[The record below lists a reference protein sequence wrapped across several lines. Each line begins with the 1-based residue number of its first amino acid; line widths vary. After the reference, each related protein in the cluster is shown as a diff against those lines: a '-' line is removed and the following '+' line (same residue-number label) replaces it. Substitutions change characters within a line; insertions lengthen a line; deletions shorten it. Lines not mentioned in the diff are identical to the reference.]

1 MKLESELSARIFFPF
16 ALRYRRA
23 GWAEAGSSNV
33 SSFLPFDTSGRTG
46 PGWKMAMFVA
56 CAVIGTLIGDGA
68 QAQTYPT
75 KPIRLLVP
83 FAPGGSSDIVSRS
96 FAAEMQK
103 TLGQTVLVESKPG
116 GAGNIAMQEA
126 KGAAPDGYTII
137 LGHVGTLAVNP
148 AMFAKLPYDP
158 VKDFIPITLLAK
170 VPSMLIVH
178 AEKVKAKNLKELVEW
193 AKAHPGELNYGS
205 AGNGSSGHLAMAYLA
220 LTAGFTATHVP
231 YKGTGPMMTD
241 MLAGRLDATFT
252 GAPPLMAHV
261 KAGTLRPIAVGTVKR
276 APAIANVPTIA
287 ESGYAGF
294 ETSQWYG
301 LLAPAGTPDAI
312 VQKLAQAAAAAG
324 KSAAVVERLSAEAAE
339 PSTSTPKEFADFI
352 AVEAKRWNEVV
363 KKSQIKAD

>member
-1 MKLESELSARIFFPF
+1 MKKKILA
-16 ALRYRRA
+16 
-23 GWAEAGSSNV
+23 
-33 SSFLPFDTSGRTG
+33 
-46 PGWKMAMFVA
+46 A
-56 CAVIGTLIGDGA
+56 CAVVATLFSGMAHA
-68 QAQTYPT
+68 QYPN

-96 FAAEMQK
+96 FATEMTK
-103 TLGQTVLVESKPG
+103 ILGQSVVVESKPG

-158 VKDFIPITLLAK
+158 VKDFVPITLLAK
-170 VPSMLIVH
+170 VPSLLVVNS
-178 AEKVKAKNLKELVEW
+178 EKMKVKNLKELVEY
-193 AKAHPGELNYGS
+193 AKKNPGALNYGS
-205 AGNGSSGHLAMAYLA
+205 AGNGSSGHLAMAYVA

-241 MLAGRLDATFT
+241 LLAGRLDGTFT

-261 KAGTLRPIAVGTVKR
+261 KAGTLRPIAVGTAKR
-276 APAIANVPTIA
+276 SPAMPDVPTVA
-287 ESGYAGF
+287 EQGYPGF

-301 LLAPAGTPDAI
+301 LMAPAGTPDAI
-312 VQKLAQAAAAAG
+312 IQKLQQAAVQAG
-324 KSAAVVERLSAEAAE
+324 KTKEVSERLSAEAAE
-339 PSTSTPKEFADFI
+339 ASTSTSKEFAEFI
-352 AVEAKRWNEVV
+352 KVEAARWNDVV

>member
-1 MKLESELSARIFFPF
+1 MKKKILA
-16 ALRYRRA
+16 
-23 GWAEAGSSNV
+23 
-33 SSFLPFDTSGRTG
+33 
-46 PGWKMAMFVA
+46 A
-56 CAVIGTLIGDGA
+56 CAVLTALLSTAANA
-68 QAQTYPT
+68 QYPN

-96 FAAEMQK
+96 FAAEMAR
-103 TLGQTVLVESKPG
+103 TLGQNIVVESKPG
-116 GAGNIAMQEA
+116 GAGNIAMQEV
-126 KGAAPDGYTII
+126 KNSAPDGYTII

-158 VKDFIPITLLAK
+158 VKDFVPITLLAK
-170 VPSMLIVH
+170 VPSLLVVN
-178 AEKVKAKNLKELVEW
+178 AEKMKAKNLKEFVEY
-193 AKAHPGELNYGS
+193 ARKNPGALNYGS
-205 AGNGSSGHLAMAYLA
+205 AGNGSSGHLAMAYVA

-241 MLAGRLDATFT
+241 LLAGRLDATFT

-261 KAGTLRPIAVGTVKR
+261 KAGTLRPIAVGTAKR
-276 APAIANVPTIA
+276 SPAMPDVPTVA
-287 ESGYAGF
+287 EQGYPGF

-324 KSAAVVERLSAEAAE
+324 NSPMVFERLSAEAAE
-339 PSTSTPKEFADFI
+339 PSTSTPKEFAAFI
-352 AVEAKRWNEVV
+352 KVEAARWNDVV

>member
-1 MKLESELSARIFFPF
+1 MKKLMFSLLAGLVLTSA
-16 ALRYRRA
+16 
-23 GWAEAGSSNV
+23 
-33 SSFLPFDTSGRTG
+33 
-46 PGWKMAMFVA
+46 
-56 CAVIGTLIGDGA
+56 A

-96 FAAEMQK
+96 FATEMSK
-103 TLGQTVLVESKPG
+103 ILGQSVVVESKPG

-126 KGAAPDGYTII
+126 KNSAPDGYTII

-158 VKDFIPITLLAK
+158 VKDFVPITLLAK
-170 VPSMLIVH
+170 VPSLLVVNS
-178 AEKVKAKNLKELVEW
+178 EKMKVKNLKELVEY
-193 AKAHPGELNYGS
+193 AKKNPGALNYGS
-205 AGNGSSGHLAMAYLA
+205 AGNGSSGHLAMAYVA

-241 MLAGRLDATFT
+241 LLAGRLDGTFT

-261 KAGTLRPIAVGTVKR
+261 KAGTLRPIAVGTANR
-276 APAIANVPTIA
+276 SPAMPDVPTVA
-287 ESGYAGF
+287 EQGYPGF

-301 LLAPAGTPDAI
+301 LMAPAGTPDAVI
-312 VQKLAQAAAAAG
+312 QKLQQAAVQAG
-324 KSAAVVERLSAEAAE
+324 KAKEVSERLSAEAAE

-352 AVEAKRWNEVV
+352 KGEAVRWGDVV
-363 KKSQIKAD
+363 RKSQIKAD

>member
-46 PGWKMAMFVA
+46 PGWKMAMLVV
-56 CAVIGTLIGDGA
+56 CAVIGTLIGGGT

-116 GAGNIAMQEA
+116 GAGNIAMQQA

-170 VPSMLIVH
+170 VPSMLVVH

-324 KSAAVVERLSAEAAE
+324 KSATVVERLSAEAAE

>member
-1 MKLESELSARIFFPF
+1 MKK
-16 ALRYRRA
+16 Y
-23 GWAEAGSSNV
+23 
-33 SSFLPFDTSGRTG
+33 FL
-46 PGWKMAMFVA
+46 AV
-56 CAVIGTLIGDGA
+56 CVVIGALLCGA
-68 QAQTYPT
+68 AHAQYPN

-103 TLGQTVLVESKPG
+103 TLGQTVVVESKPG
-116 GAGNIAMQEA
+116 GAGNIAMMEV
-126 KGAAPDGYTII
+126 KGSAPDGYTII

-158 VKDFIPITLLAK
+158 VKDFVPITLLAK
-170 VPSMLIVH
+170 VPSMLVVN
-178 AEKVKAKNLKELVEW
+178 AEKMTAKNLKELVEY
-193 AKAHPGELNYGS
+193 AKKNPGALNYGS

-241 MLAGRLDATFT
+241 LLAGRLDATFT

-261 KAGTLRPIAVGTVKR
+261 KAGTLRPIAVGTAKR
-276 APAIANVPTIA
+276 SPALAEVPTVA

-324 KSAAVVERLSAEAAE
+324 KTPAVSERLSAEAAE
-339 PSTSTPKEFADFI
+339 PSTGTPKEFADFI
-352 AVEAKRWNEVV
+352 KMEAARWSEVV

>member
-1 MKLESELSARIFFPF
+1 MKYRIFAIIASVF
-16 ALRYRRA
+16 AL
-23 GWAEAGSSNV
+23 
-33 SSFLPFDTSGRTG
+33 
-46 PGWKMAMFVA
+46 
-56 CAVIGTLIGDGA
+56 CATAYAD
-68 QAQTYPT
+68 TYPS

-96 FAAEMQK
+96 FAGEMSK
-103 TLGQTVLVESKPG
+103 ILGQSVVVESKPG
-116 GAGNIAMQEA
+116 GAGNIAMSEA
-126 KGAAPDGYTII
+126 KNSPPDGYTII

-158 VKDFIPITLLAK
+158 VKDFVPITLLAK
-170 VPSMLIVH
+170 VPSMLVVNS
-178 AEKVKAKNLKELVEW
+178 EKMKAKNLKELVEY
-193 AKAHPGELNYGS
+193 AKSNPGALNYGS

-220 LTAGFTATHVP
+220 LTTGFTATHVP

-241 MLAGRLDATFT
+241 LLAGRLDATFT

-261 KAGTLRPIAVGTVKR
+261 KAGTLRPIAVGTAKR
-276 APAIANVPTIA
+276 SPAIKDVPTVA
-287 ESGYAGF
+287 EQGYAGF

-301 LLAPAGTPDAI
+301 LMAPAGTPDAV

-324 KSAAVVERLSAEAAE
+324 KTPAVSERLSAEAAE

-352 AVEAKRWNEVV
+352 KLEAARWNDVV

>member
-1 MKLESELSARIFFPF
+1 MKHKLIAALTTALALCFPT
-16 ALRYRRA
+16 AHA
-23 GWAEAGSSNV
+23 
-33 SSFLPFDTSGRTG
+33 D
-46 PGWKMAMFVA
+46 
-56 CAVIGTLIGDGA
+56 
-68 QAQTYPT
+68 TYPS

-96 FAAEMQK
+96 FASEMQK
-103 TLGQTVLVESKPG
+103 TLGQTVVVESKPG

-126 KGAAPDGYTII
+126 KGSAPDGYTII

-148 AMFAKLPYDP
+148 AMFSKLPYDP
-158 VKDFIPITLLAK
+158 VKDFVPITLLAK
-170 VPSMLIVH
+170 VPSMLVVH
-178 AEKVKAKNLKELVEW
+178 SEKVKAKNLQELVAW
-193 AKAHPGELNYGS
+193 AKANPGALNYGS

-241 MLAGRLDATFT
+241 LLAGRLDATFT

-261 KAGTLRPIAVGTVKR
+261 KAGTLRPIAVGTAKR
-276 APAIANVPTIA
+276 APALADVPTIA
-287 ESGYAGF
+287 ESGYPGF

-324 KSAAVVERLSAEAAE
+324 KTPAVSGRLAAEAATA
-339 PSTSTPKEFADFI
+339 STTTPKEFAEFI
-352 AVEAKRWNEVV
+352 KVEAARWNDVV

>member
-1 MKLESELSARIFFPF
+1 MKLKIFA
-16 ALRYRRA
+16 ALA
-23 GWAEAGSSNV
+23 TA
-33 SSFLPFDTSGRTG
+33 L
-46 PGWKMAMFVA
+46 
-56 CAVIGTLIGDGA
+56 TLFTTAHAD
-68 QAQTYPT
+68 TYPS

-103 TLGQTVLVESKPG
+103 TLGQTVVVESKPG
-116 GAGNIAMQEA
+116 GAGNIAMMEA
-126 KGAAPDGYTII
+126 KGSAPDGYTII

-158 VKDFIPITLLAK
+158 VKDFVPITLLAK
-170 VPSMLIVH
+170 VPSMLVVN
-178 AEKVKAKNLKELVEW
+178 AEKMPAKNLKELVEY
-193 AKAHPGELNYGS
+193 AKKNPGALNYGS

-241 MLAGRLDATFT
+241 LLAGRLDATFT

-261 KAGTLRPIAVGTVKR
+261 KAGTLRPIAVGTSKR
-276 APAIANVPTIA
+276 SPALADVPTVA
-287 ESGYAGF
+287 EQGYAGF

-324 KSAAVVERLSAEAAE
+324 KTPAVAERLSAEAAE
-339 PSTSTPKEFADFI
+339 PSTNSPKEFAEFI
-352 AVEAKRWNEVV
+352 KLEAARWNDVV
-363 KKSQIKAD
+363 KKSKIKAD

>member
-1 MKLESELSARIFFPF
+1 MKKLMFSLLAGLVLTSA
-16 ALRYRRA
+16 
-23 GWAEAGSSNV
+23 
-33 SSFLPFDTSGRTG
+33 
-46 PGWKMAMFVA
+46 
-56 CAVIGTLIGDGA
+56 A

-96 FAAEMQK
+96 FATEMSK
-103 TLGQTVLVESKPG
+103 ILGQSVVVESKPG

-126 KGAAPDGYTII
+126 KNSAPDGYTII

-158 VKDFIPITLLAK
+158 VKDFVPITLLAK
-170 VPSMLIVH
+170 VPSLLVVNS
-178 AEKVKAKNLKELVEW
+178 EKMKVKNLKELVEY
-193 AKAHPGELNYGS
+193 AKKNPGALNYGS
-205 AGNGSSGHLAMAYLA
+205 AGNGSSGHLAMAYVA

-241 MLAGRLDATFT
+241 LLAGRLDGTFT

-261 KAGTLRPIAVGTVKR
+261 KAGTLRPIAVGTANR
-276 APAIANVPTIA
+276 SPAMPDVPTVA
-287 ESGYAGF
+287 EQGYPGF

-301 LLAPAGTPDAI
+301 LMAPAGTPDAVI
-312 VQKLAQAAAAAG
+312 QKLQQAAVQAG
-324 KSAAVVERLSAEAAE
+324 KAKEVSERLSAEAAE

-352 AVEAKRWNEVV
+352 KVEAARWGDVV
-363 KKSQIKAD
+363 RKSQIKAD

>member
-1 MKLESELSARIFFPF
+1 MKDRIL
-16 ALRYRRA
+16 A
-23 GWAEAGSSNV
+23 
-33 SSFLPFDTSGRTG
+33 
-46 PGWKMAMFVA
+46 VA
-56 CAVIGTLIGDGA
+56 AVIGALLSFVLPGA
-68 QAQTYPT
+68 AHAQYPT

-96 FAAEMQK
+96 FAGEMSK
-103 TLGQTVLVESKPG
+103 ILGQSVVVESKPG
-116 GAGNIAMQEA
+116 GAGNIAMSEA
-126 KGAAPDGYTII
+126 KNSPPDGYTII

-158 VKDFIPITLLAK
+158 VKDFVPITLLAK
-170 VPSMLIVH
+170 VPSMLVVN
-178 AEKVKAKNLKELVEW
+178 AEKMQTKNLKELVEY
-193 AKAHPGELNYGS
+193 AKKNPGGLNYGS

-241 MLAGRLDATFT
+241 LLAGRLDATFT

-261 KAGTLRPIAVGTVKR
+261 KAGTLRPMAVGTAKR
-276 APAIANVPTIA
+276 SPALGDVPTVA
-287 ESGYAGF
+287 ESGYPGF

-301 LLAPAGTPDAI
+301 LMAPAGTPDAI
-312 VQKLAQAAAAAG
+312 IQKLAQAAAAAG
-324 KSAAVVERLSAEAAE
+324 KTPAVSERLSAEAAE

-352 AVEAKRWNEVV
+352 KLEAARWGEVV

>member
-1 MKLESELSARIFFPF
+1 MKHRILAIFITAI
-16 ALRYRRA
+16 ALCTNAYA
-23 GWAEAGSSNV
+23 
-33 SSFLPFDTSGRTG
+33 D
-46 PGWKMAMFVA
+46 
-56 CAVIGTLIGDGA
+56 
-68 QAQTYPT
+68 TYPS

-103 TLGQTVLVESKPG
+103 TLGQTVVVESKPG
-116 GAGNIAMQEA
+116 GAGNIAMTEV
-126 KGAAPDGYTII
+126 KNSAPDGYTII

-158 VKDFIPITLLAK
+158 VKDFVPITLLAK
-170 VPSMLIVH
+170 VPSMLVVN

-193 AKAHPGELNYGS
+193 AKANPGALNYGS

-241 MLAGRLDATFT
+241 LLAGRLDATFT

-261 KAGTLRPIAVGTVKR
+261 KAGTLRPIAVGTSKR
-276 APAIANVPTIA
+276 SPALAEVPTVA

-324 KSAAVVERLSAEAAE
+324 KTPAVAERLSAEAAA
-339 PSTSTPKEFADFI
+339 PATTAPKEFAEFI
-352 AVEAKRWNEVV
+352 KVEAARWNDVV

>member
-1 MKLESELSARIFFPF
+1 MKKLF
-16 ALRYRRA
+16 
-23 GWAEAGSSNV
+23 
-33 SSFLPFDTSGRTG
+33 
-46 PGWKMAMFVA
+46 M
-56 CAVIGTLIGDGA
+56 AVIVAIAGLIA
-68 QAQTYPT
+68 ASAVFAQTYPN

-96 FAAEMQK
+96 FAAEMAK

-126 KGAAPDGYTII
+126 KNSAPDGYTII

-158 VKDFIPITLLAK
+158 VKDFTPITLLAK
-170 VPSMLIVH
+170 VPSLLVVN
-178 AEKVKAKNLKELVEW
+178 AEKMKVKNLKELVEY
-193 AKAHPGELNYGS
+193 AKKNPGALNYGS
-205 AGNGSSGHLAMAYLA
+205 AGNGSSGHLAFAYVA

-241 MLAGRLDATFT
+241 LLAGRLEATFT

-261 KAGTLRPIAVGTVKR
+261 KAGTLRTIAVGTAKR
-276 APAIANVPTIA
+276 SPAMPDVPTVA
-287 ESGYAGF
+287 EQGYPGF

-301 LLAPAGTPDAI
+301 LLAPTGTPDVI
-312 VQKLAQAAAAAG
+312 IQKLAQAAVAAG
-324 KSAAVVERLSAEAAE
+324 KSPTVSERLSAEAAE
-339 PSTSTPKEFADFI
+339 PATSTPAEFAAFI
-352 AVEAKRWNEVV
+352 KVEAARWNDVV